1 MILTTAMQTA
11 LAKSTVQPYWFVWFK
26 ARNRITGEYQQDG
39 LWTGVEPF
47 AVSVDGATR
56 TYSGAGG
63 LLSIDGITYA
73 AGTNI
78 QSQSIRL
85 TVLDPQVF
93 TIIRTYEPKYAPV
106 QIHLGLVDPATEALV
121 GLVKVF
127 DGFIDEIKETESLDG
142 SYCEVGLVSS
152 MRNGSRP
159 LYLKQSDHYQ
169 RLRLASDSG
178 RQYASIAGQVT
189 LYWGRK
195 SDHDTSGSTTAT
207 GISHVFRNNGD
218 N

>member
-1 MILTTAMQTA
+1 MILTTAMQNA
-11 LAKSTVQPYWFVWFK
+11 LSKSSVQPYWFVWFK
-26 ARNRITGEYQQDG
+26 ARNRITGQYQQDG
-39 LWTGVEPF
+39 LWTGIEPF
-47 AVSVDGATR
+47 SLMIDGVAR

-85 TVLDPQVF
+85 TVLDPKVF

-106 QIHLGLVDPATEALV
+106 QIHLGLVDPQNETLV
-121 GLVKVF
+121 GTVKAF

-142 SYCEVGLVSS
+142 SYCEVSLVSS

-169 RLRLASDSG
+169 RLRNANDTG
-178 RQYASIAGQVT
+178 RLYASIAGQVT
-189 LYWGRK
+189 LYWGRRT
-195 SDHDTSGSTTAT
+195 DH
-207 GISHVFRNNGD
+207 
-218 N
+218 